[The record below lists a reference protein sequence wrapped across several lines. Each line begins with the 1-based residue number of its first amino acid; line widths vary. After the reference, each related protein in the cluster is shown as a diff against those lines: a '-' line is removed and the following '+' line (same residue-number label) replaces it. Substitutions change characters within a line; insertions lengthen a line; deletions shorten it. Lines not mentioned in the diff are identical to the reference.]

1 MSENLAEGFNINIFF
16 SQHCGLIFFFFFAL
30 LFISKASTFQELS
43 AKTPYISIM
52 ATQEYNSQQKMILKQ
67 PGEVNA

>member
-16 SQHCGLIFFFFFAL
+16 QSALWLDFFFFAL

-52 ATQEYNSQQKMILKQ
+52 VTQEYNSQQKMILKQ